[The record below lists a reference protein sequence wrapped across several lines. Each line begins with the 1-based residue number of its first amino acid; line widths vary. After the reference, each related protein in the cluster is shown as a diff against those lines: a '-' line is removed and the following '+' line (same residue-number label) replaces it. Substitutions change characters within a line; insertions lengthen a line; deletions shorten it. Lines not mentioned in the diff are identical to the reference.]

1 MGFIADLFRPLLTI
15 LVTVVGAAFIA
26 SVAWPPADDFI
37 QQYLPVWGRLDPVI
51 DQIRA
56 WLGIHQP
63 VEESPWWKFWD

>member
-15 LVTVVGAAFIA
+15 LVTVLGIAFIA

-63 VEESPWWKFWD
+63 VEEPPWWKFWD